1 MARRIASVKIG
12 DKFIVNAETT
22 GFEYGVIVESI
33 SEERN
38 ISNDDVRFIR
48 CKYVS
53 GVSLWK
59 KIELWQKTVDLK
71 RYKGKIK

>member
-1 MARRIASVKIG
+1 MAQVIRNVKVG

-33 SEERN
+33 TESKN
-38 ISNDDVRFIR
+38 IHNKEVRSIR

-53 GVSLWK
+53 GESKWK
-59 KIELWQKTVDLK
+59 NLELWQRTVDLK
-71 RYKGKIK
+71 RYGGKIK

>member
-1 MARRIASVKIG
+1 MAQVIRNVKVG

-33 SEERN
+33 SELKN
-38 ISNDDVRFIR
+38 ISNKGEEYIR

-53 GVSLWK
+53 GESQWK
-59 KIELWQKTVDLK
+59 NLELWQKTVNLK
-71 RYKGKIK
+71 RYRGKIK

>member
-1 MARRIASVKIG
+1 MAQKIRNVKVG

-22 GFEYGVIVESI
+22 GFENGVIVESI
-33 SEERN
+33 SEEKNIHNEEIRN
-38 ISNDDVRFIR
+38 IK

-53 GVSLWK
+53 GESQWK
-59 KIELWQKTVDLK
+59 KLELWQKTVDLK

>member
-1 MARRIASVKIG
+1 MAQRIRSVKVG

-33 SEERN
+33 TESKN
-38 ISNDDVRFIR
+38 ISTKEDEWIN

-53 GVSLWK
+53 GESNCKNL
-59 KIELWQKTVDLK
+59 ELWQKTVDLK
-71 RYKGKIK
+71 RYRGKIK

>member
-1 MARRIASVKIG
+1 MAQVIRNVKIG

-22 GFEYGVIVESI
+22 GFEHGIIVESI
-33 SEERN
+33 TESKN
-38 ISNDDVRFIR
+38 ISGKKHIR

-53 GVSLWK
+53 GESQWK
-59 KIELWQKTVDLK
+59 NLELWQKTVDLK

>member
-12 DKFIVNAETT
+12 DRFIVNAETT

-33 SEERN
+33 SEEKN
-38 ISNDDVRFIR
+38 IHNKEVRSIR

-53 GVSLWK
+53 GESRWK
-59 KIELWQKTVDLK
+59 KIELWQKTIDLK
-71 RYKGKIK
+71 RYKGK

>member
-12 DKFIVNAETT
+12 DKFIVNAEFT

-33 SEERN
+33 TELKN
-38 ISNDDVRFIR
+38 ISNKDEKHIR

-53 GVSLWK
+53 GESKWK
-59 KIELWQKTVDLK
+59 NLELWQKTVDLK
-71 RYKGKIK
+71 KI

>member
-1 MARRIASVKIG
+1 MAQVIRNVKVG

-22 GFEYGVIVESI
+22 GFEYGVIVESKTE
-33 SEERN
+33 SKN
-38 ISNDDVRFIR
+38 ISNKEDEWIR

-53 GVSLWK
+53 GESQWK
-59 KIELWQKTVDLK
+59 NIELWLKTVDLK